1 MSVWT
6 DFIAIN
12 ETEIVRLQLNV
23 DRMSAGTLDIRVREQ
38 GRWASRTA
46 EWASED
52 RSTIARLQDIV
63 NRAKAEL
70 ATA

>member
-12 ETEIVRLQLNV
+12 ETEIVRLQLSV
-23 DRMSAGTLDIRVREQ
+23 DRMAAGTLDMQALERGKWTSQ
-38 GRWASRTA
+38 SA

-52 RSTIARLQDIV
+52 RSTILRLS
-63 NRAKAEL
+63 A
-70 ATA
+70 

>member
-12 ETEIVRLQLNV
+12 ETEIVRLQFNV

-38 GRWASRTA
+38 GRWASRTV

>member
-12 ETEIVRLQLNV
+12 ETEIVRLQLSV
-23 DRMSAGTLDIRVREQ
+23 DRMAAGALDMQALERGKWTSQ
-38 GRWASRTA
+38 SA

-52 RSTIARLQDIV
+52 RSTILRLKDIV
-63 NRAKAEL
+63 KRAKAEL
-70 ATA
+70 GLA

>member
-12 ETEIVRLQLNV
+12 ETEIVRLQLSV
-23 DRMSAGTLDIRVREQ
+23 DRMAAGTLDMQALERGKWTSQ
-38 GRWASRTA
+38 ST

-52 RSTIARLQDIV
+52 RSTILRLKDIV
-63 NRAKAEL
+63 KRAKAEL
-70 ATA
+70 GLA

>member
-23 DRMSAGTLDIRVREQ
+23 DRMAAGTLDMQALERGKWTSQ
-38 GRWASRTA
+38 SA

-52 RSTIARLQDIV
+52 RSTILRLKDIV
-63 NRAKAEL
+63 KRAKAEL
-70 ATA
+70 GLA

>member
-46 EWASED
+46 E
-52 RSTIARLQDIV
+52 
-63 NRAKAEL
+63 
-70 ATA
+70 